1 MTTEI
6 ASAQE
11 WLISLME
18 KSNITSFT
26 AVDEYDRDTTILDVS
41 FTEDEEG
48 TIYGDWVNAVHNTL
62 LNQFPA
68 YDRVETTI
76 TLSNGTLA
84 FDVADHQERGTYF
97 QD

>member
-1 MTTEI
+1 
-6 ASAQE
+6 
-11 WLISLME
+11 ME

-26 AVDEYDRDTTILDVS
+26 AVDEYDRDTTILGVS

-48 TIYGDWVNAVHNTL
+48 TIYGDWVNATHNIL
-62 LNQFPA
+62 LAEFPA

-97 QD
+97 QDWYTDH

>member
-18 KSNITSFT
+18 KGNITSFT
-26 AVDEYDRDTTILDVS
+26 AVDEYDRDTTISGVS
-41 FTEDEEG
+41 FESDTEG
-48 TIYGDWVNAVHNTL
+48 TIYGDWVNATHNTL